1 MGLTKLT
8 TDEVI
13 RDDETHLQKKG
24 STSAYATD
32 KDIWT
37 IQCHQLTPWTVTK
50 LTVQT
55 VGGTLKLLYKA
66 GGVT

>member
-13 RDDETHLQKKG
+13 RDDKTCLQKKV

-32 KDIWT
+32 EDIWI
-37 IQCHQLTPWTVTK
+37 IQCYNNALDGYETNHTDRWRYIKTP
-50 LTVQT
+50 L
-55 VGGTLKLLYKA
+55 
-66 GGVT
+66 

>member
-1 MGLTKLT
+1 MMGLTKLT

-32 KDIWT
+32 EDIWT
-37 IQCHQLTPWTVTK
+37 IQCHQ
-50 LTVQT
+50 
-55 VGGTLKLLYKA
+55 
-66 GGVT
+66 